1 MKYAVLR
8 ENRRR
13 RDCPVISIEFRL
25 KEKIRRT
32 KSLNIPQGVVK
43 RACHGNDSL
52 STCRQMKE
60 QVTIKKSASLVE

>member
-8 ENRRR
+8 ENWRR

-32 KSLNIPQGVVK
+32 KSLNIPQGLGVVK
-43 RACHGNDSL
+43 RACHGNYSL

-60 QVTIKKSASLVE
+60 QVTIQNP

>member
-32 KSLNIPQGVVK
+32 KSLNIPQGLGVIK
-43 RACHGNDSL
+43 RASHGNDSL

-60 QVTIKKSASLVE
+60 QVTIRNPQV